1 LGGEQVEGR
10 RAVAALLAAGRRR
23 VLDVWT
29 LQPGGDHQP
38 PAVVAIEEAA
48 RTRRVPVRRV
58 SRERLAAEARTSA
71 PQGVLAHAEPLP
83 EADLDDLLRPSATEP
98 PFLLALDGVTDPQ
111 NLGALLR
118 SAAAAGAGGAVLGR
132 HRAAHVTP
140 SAAKAAA
147 GAVETLPLAVVAG
160 IPAALGRA
168 RERGCWTVGLAP
180 DGDASLFDLEL
191 ATEPVVLVVG
201 AEGEGIGSLT
211 RRRCDAVVRIPMAEG
226 SQSLNVA
233 AAGTLAL
240 FEVRRRRQRGH

>member
-1 LGGEQVEGR
+1 M
-10 RAVAALLAAGRRR
+10 AALLAGRRR

-29 LQPGGDHQP
+29 LD
-38 PAVVAIEEAA
+38 PAGNRQAPALAAIEEVA
-48 RTRRVPVRRV
+48 RSRRVPVRRV
-58 SRERLAAEARTSA
+58 SRERLLEEARTSA
-71 PQGVLAHAEPLP
+71 PQGVLAHAEPLL
-83 EADLDDLLRPSATEP
+83 EADLDVLLGAGGAEP

-118 SAAAAGAGGAVLGR
+118 SAAAAGAGGALVGR
-132 HRAAHVTP
+132 HRSVHVTP
-140 SAAKAAA
+140 AAAKAAA
-147 GAVETLPLAVVAG
+147 GAIETLPLAVVAG

-180 DGDASLFDLEL
+180 DGDTSLWDLEL
-191 ATEPVVLVVG
+191 ATEAVVLVVG
-201 AEGEGIGSLT
+201 AEGEGMGSLT

-240 FEVRRRRQRGH
+240 FEVRRRRERSR